1 MLGYIIQ
8 RLIQSAFVMLAMSAL
23 VFLGVYAIGNP
34 IDVLISPDATQD
46 IREATIRHYGLDQ
59 PLWRQYLAF
68 LGRLLQ
74 GDLGR
79 SFVLNIPVL
88 HLVLSRLPATLE
100 LALTSV
106 LIGTFIGIPLGIY
119 AGYRPESPVSKA
131 IMAASVLGF
140 SVPTFWVGLILILTF
155 AVNLDWLPAGDRGP
169 TIEVFGVGW
178 SFLTWEGLRFL
189 ALPAIN
195 LSLFKLAMLIRLS
208 RAGTREVMLSDTV
221 KFARAAGLTDF
232 TILRRHVLRL
242 ISIPLVT
249 VFGLEFGSTL
259 AFAVVTETIFSWPGV
274 GKLIIDSITSLDRP
288 VMVGYL
294 ILVAFLFVTI
304 NLVVDLTYAVLDPRL
319 RRGRR
324 V

>member
-8 RLIQSAFVMLAMSAL
+8 RLIQAGFVMLAMSLL

-46 IREATIRHYGLDQ
+46 IRQATIRHYGLDQ

-88 HLVLSRLPATLE
+88 QLVLSRLPATLE
-100 LALTSV
+100 LALASV
-106 LIGTFIGIPLGIY
+106 LIGAFIGIPLGIY
-119 AGYRPESPVSKA
+119 AGYRPESTVSKA

-169 TIEVFGVGW
+169 TVEVFGIGW

-189 ALPAIN
+189 ALPALN

-208 RAGTREVMLSDTV
+208 RAGTREIMLSDTV
-221 KFARAAGLTDF
+221 KFARAAGLSDF

-294 ILVAFLFVTI
+294 VLVAFLFVTI
-304 NLVVDLTYAVLDPRL
+304 NLVVDLTYAILDPRL

>member
-1 MLGYIIQ
+1 
-8 RLIQSAFVMLAMSAL
+8 MLAMSAL

-88 HLVLSRLPATLE
+88 QLVLSRLPATLE

-106 LIGTFIGIPLGIY
+106 LIGAFIGIPLGIY
-119 AGYRPESPVSKA
+119 AGYRPESPFSKA
-131 IMAASVLGF
+131 IMAASILGF

-169 TIEVFGVGW
+169 TVEIFGVGW
-178 SFLTWEGLRFL
+178 SFLTWDGLRFL

-208 RAGTREVMLSDTV
+208 RAGTREIMLSDTV

>member
-1 MLGYIIQ
+1 
-8 RLIQSAFVMLAMSAL
+8 MLAMSLL

-88 HLVLSRLPATLE
+88 QLVLSRLPATLE
-100 LALTSV
+100 LALASV
-106 LIGTFIGIPLGIY
+106 LIGAFIGIPLGIY
-119 AGYRPESPVSKA
+119 AGYRPESTVSKA

-169 TIEVFGVGW
+169 TVEVFGIGW
-178 SFLTWEGLRFL
+178 SFLTWGGLRFL
-189 ALPAIN
+189 ALPALN
-195 LSLFKLAMLIRLS
+195 LSLFKLALLIRLS
-208 RAGTREVMLSDTV
+208 RAGTREIMLSDTV
-221 KFARAAGLTDF
+221 KFARAAGLSDF

-294 ILVAFLFVTI
+294 VLVAFLFVTI

>member
-8 RLIQSAFVMLAMSAL
+8 RLIQAGFVMLAMSLL

-68 LGRLLQ
+68 LSRLLQ

-88 HLVLSRLPATLE
+88 QLVLSRLPATLE
-100 LALTSV
+100 LALASV
-106 LIGTFIGIPLGIY
+106 LIGAFIGIPLGIY
-119 AGYRPESPVSKA
+119 AGYRPESTVSKA

-169 TIEVFGVGW
+169 TVDVFGIGW

-189 ALPAIN
+189 ALPALN
-195 LSLFKLAMLIRLS
+195 LSLFKLALLIRLS
-208 RAGTREVMLSDTV
+208 RAGTREIMLSDTV
-221 KFARAAGLTDF
+221 KFARAAGLSDF

-294 ILVAFLFVTI
+294 VLVAFLFVTI

>member
-1 MLGYIIQ
+1 MLGYVIQ

-88 HLVLSRLPATLE
+88 QLVLSRLPATLE

-106 LIGTFIGIPLGIY
+106 LIGAFIGIPLGIY
-119 AGYRPESPVSKA
+119 AGYRPESPLSKA

-169 TIEVFGVGW
+169 TVEIFGVGW
-178 SFLTWEGLRFL
+178 SFLTWDGLRFL

-208 RAGTREVMLSDTV
+208 RAGTREIMLSDTV